1 MSHEFTMMNI
11 LLRCSIFAL
20 LVYKGFFLFQQ
31 YVIPWLRELITAERN
46 HLIELLEKQK
56 LLASTRKRLETQIYN
71 QQQRFTLLEH
81 NMHRWHQAQVAAQE
95 QREQEQAALL
105 TALQT
110 KLTLQARNIAHAQ
123 ALQVIIPD
131 ALDQAEDVLMR
142 TAAGSTGN
150 AQLTKL
156 IAQLTPLDAS

>member
-123 ALQVIIPD
+123 ALQAIIPD
-131 ALDQAEDVLMR
+131 ALAQTEDALMR

>member
-31 YVIPWLRELITAERN
+31 YVIPWLRELINSERN
-46 HLIELLEKQK
+46 HLTELLEKQK
-56 LLASTRKRLETQIYN
+56 LLTSTRKRLETQIYN

-95 QREQEQAALL
+95 QHEQEQAALL
-105 TALQT
+105 AALQA
-110 KLTLQARNIAHAQ
+110 KLTLQARNRAHTQ
-123 ALQVIIPD
+123 ALQAIIPD
-131 ALDQAEDVLMR
+131 ALAQAEDTLIR
-142 TAAGSTGN
+142 NAAGNTGSTQLDQLV
-150 AQLTKL
+150 AQLTTSD
-156 IAQLTPLDAS
+156 IA